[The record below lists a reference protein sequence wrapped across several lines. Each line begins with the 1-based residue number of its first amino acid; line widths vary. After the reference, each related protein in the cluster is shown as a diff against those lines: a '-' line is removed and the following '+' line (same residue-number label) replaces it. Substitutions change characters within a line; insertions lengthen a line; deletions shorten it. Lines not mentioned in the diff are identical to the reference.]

1 MENVLYTNQSYCCCC
16 FIFPDAEWFDVNNR
30 DELPTKV
37 ANSMIHISGAIGRQM
52 ADLFANL
59 WSSAGCLAVAFVL
72 NAPLALIMLLIV
84 PVVVIFIAII
94 SCFIRKASKQ
104 SGHSFSLAGA
114 LATEVLAGIKT
125 VASLCA
131 EPWAITTYGDHVV
144 EAQKNSVWAGF
155 LTALSTGITSLLFY
169 ITYTFAFFIGKWEF
183 CNYFTCVFYFMKCF
197 HRLTSS
203 LCLFSSDFRHQT
215 SERKFVNGTIFRLP
229 HRSLDC

>member
-1 MENVLYTNQSYCCCC
+1 MHISFLFT
-16 FIFPDAEWFDVNNR
+16 DAEWFDMNNR

-37 ANSMIHISGAIGRQM
+37 ANSMIHITGAIGRQM

-72 NAPLALIMLLIV
+72 NAPLALVMLLIV
-84 PVVVIFIAII
+84 PVVVIFIAIL

-131 EPWAITTYGDHVV
+131 EPWAITTYGAHVV
-144 EAQKNSVWAGF
+144 EAQKSSVWAGF

-169 ITYTFAFFIGKWEF
+169 ITYTFAFFIGKSICESI
-183 CNYFTCVFYFMKCF
+183 YI
-197 HRLTSS
+197 R
-203 LCLFSSDFRHQT
+203 
-215 SERKFVNGTIFRLP
+215 
-229 HRSLDC
+229 RSP